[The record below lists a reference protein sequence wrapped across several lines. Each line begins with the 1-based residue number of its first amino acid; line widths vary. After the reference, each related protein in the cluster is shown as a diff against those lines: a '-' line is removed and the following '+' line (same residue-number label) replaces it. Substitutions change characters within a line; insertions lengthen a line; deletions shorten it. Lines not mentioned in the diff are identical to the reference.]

1 MHDTV
6 PDFFFRCPT
15 RLEFGAGKLAAI
27 GDMALSLGLRSV
39 LLVTG
44 TGATKNS
51 SGYARLKEALRKAGV
66 DFSEYAAVTADPE
79 AALVREAAKLA
90 QEGKRQ
96 GFIAYGGGS
105 PIDCAKSAALMAANG
120 LDVLDFIYGRA
131 VPGKPALPL
140 IAVPTTAGTGSEMSS
155 AAVTTDGATKR
166 KLGFSH
172 ESFFPAVALV
182 DPELHTSMPPAV
194 SAATGMDALTH
205 AVESFLS
212 LGANPASDAIN
223 LQCVELIGRNLE
235 RSCSHGEEL
244 GPRSGMAIAAA
255 LAGAAFSNT
264 GLGMVHGFA
273 HPVGARY
280 GAAHGLANAVILPY
294 VLAAM
299 ASSCPGRMARL
310 GEAFSSASGALRPD
324 GAARQA
330 DGGHAAD
337 SRGYRDG
344 QKDGLTGARA
354 FVADIAA
361 LKQRLGIPASLAEL
375 GIAEDQL
382 AAILP
387 DALSYRMRQ
396 RSPRAFSDA
405 ELGALLRAAWSGS
418 LSAAEQL

>member
-1 MHDTV
+1 MHDTI

-15 RLEFGAGKLAAI
+15 RLEFGAGKIASI
-27 GDMALSLGLRSV
+27 GDIALRLGLRSV

-51 SGYARLKEALRKAGV
+51 AGYARLKDALRKAGV

-90 QEGKRQ
+90 QEGRRQ

-155 AAVTTDGATKR
+155 AAVTTDGTTKR

-182 DPELHTSMPPAV
+182 DPELHVSMPPAV

-223 LQCVELIGRNLE
+223 LQCVELIGQNLE
-235 RSCSHGEEL
+235 RSFSHGDEL
-244 GPRSGMAIAAA
+244 GSRSGMAIAAA
-255 LAGAAFSNT
+255 MAGAAFSNT

-273 HPVGARY
+273 HPVGARH

-294 VLAAM
+294 VLAAL

-310 GEAFSSASGALRPD
+310 GAAFFSGCASRPAGD
-324 GAARQA
+324 TNPRGEQGELENGPAGAA
-330 DGGHAAD
+330 G
-337 SRGYRDG
+337 
-344 QKDGLTGARA
+344 
-354 FVADIAA
+354 FVAAIAA
-361 LKQRLGIPASLAEL
+361 LKKRLGIPASLAEL
-375 GIAEDQL
+375 GVREEDL

-405 ELGALLRAAWSGS
+405 ELGRLLRAAWSGS